1 MCYRAEWKPRGRRKH
16 IWSVKEKGMKLL
28 GVSRRKRTG
37 DGRGGSITNAA
48 EIHKTI
54 LVKSS
59 AKFIRGTSS
68 ILSILF
74 VLEPKAHYSGMY
86 HLSLVSFVFHLSSSS
101 IFVKCV
107 LLWSLMLRKPRQA
120 ATADHVFLWNLT
132 KTQPATAKTD
142 GATYID

>member
-1 MCYRAEWKPRGRRKH
+1 MCYRAEWKPRGRRKNFWPVEEKGDE
-16 IWSVKEKGMKLL
+16 ITWWIKEKEKRRWK
-28 GVSRRKRTG
+28 RRKYYQC
-37 DGRGGSITNAA
+37 N

>member
-1 MCYRAEWKPRGRRKH
+1 
-16 IWSVKEKGMKLL
+16 MKLL
-28 GVSRRKRTG
+28 GGSRRKRRG

-59 AKFIRGTSS
+59 

-74 VLEPKAHYSGMY
+74 VLEPKAHCSGMY
-86 HLSLVSFVFHLSSSS
+86 QVPPLLRALVSFVFHLSSSS

-107 LLWSLMLRKPRQA
+107 LL
-120 ATADHVFLWNLT
+120 
-132 KTQPATAKTD
+132 
-142 GATYID
+142 